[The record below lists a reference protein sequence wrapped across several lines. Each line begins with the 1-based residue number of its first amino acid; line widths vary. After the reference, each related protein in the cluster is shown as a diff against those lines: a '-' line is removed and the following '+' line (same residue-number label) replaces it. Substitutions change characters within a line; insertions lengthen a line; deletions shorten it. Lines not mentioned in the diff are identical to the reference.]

1 MSLGALNHSK
11 YRAGDGSGV
20 GDGVGGGGKGVAV
33 GGAVGDGF
41 GVGDSVGVGGKG
53 VAVGMA
59 VGDGFG
65 VVGDG
70 VGGGGEGVAVGRM
83 ALVGA
88 VAGGATVEVKPGC
101 PSQASNKAT
110 AKNGRMTGK
119 QPKISFSKANPIPQ
133 FLGTGLY
140 HNPTPG
146 LPGLYNHPNHW
157 GRSKE

>member
-20 GDGVGGGGKGVAV
+20 GDGIGEGGKGVAV

-41 GVGDSVGVGGKG
+41 GVGDGVGVGGKG
-53 VAVGMA
+53 VAVCGMA
-59 VGDGFG
+59 V
-65 VVGDG
+65 
-70 VGGGGEGVAVGRM
+70 
-83 ALVGA
+83 VGA
-88 VAGGATVEVKPGC
+88 NAGGATVGVKTGC

-133 FLGTGLY
+133 FLWTGLY

-146 LPGLYNHPNHW
+146 LPGLYNHPNRW
-157 GRSKE
+157 SRSR

>member
-1 MSLGALNHSK
+1 MSLGTLNHSK
-11 YRAGDGSGV
+11 YKAGDGSGV
-20 GDGVGGGGKGVAV
+20 GDGVGEGGKGVAV

-41 GVGDSVGVGGKG
+41 GVGDGVGEGGKG
-53 VAVGMA
+53 VAVGKG

-65 VVGDG
+65 VGDG
-70 VGGGGEGVAVGRM
+70 VGAGGEGVAVGRM
-83 ALVGA
+83 AAVGA
-88 VAGGATVEVKPGC
+88 ISGGATVGVKPGR
-101 PSQASNKAT
+101 PSQASNKAA

-119 QPKISFSKANPIPQ
+119 RPKISFSKTNPIPQ

-157 GRSKE
+157 GRSRE